1 MELCFAQVEDEPSE
15 LPVNSMKHSEPKVD
29 KLCSPAKES
38 SLASETETGALSESS
53 IVATEESSS
62 ADCLVNFEINNPGK
76 PLLRSKE
83 LVPPYQPSADH
94 RISDIASTSYEDQPS
109 SDAVSANVGTNV
121 DLVNDVDIKE
131 KDESPV
137 FAEVRSP
144 SSLSP
149 QADEV
154 TVISGSGVSDSPIS
168 SGLLRDDVLQ
178 ETVPSGLGFLA
189 SDGEQNGSGGSVLHV
204 DAVSISSSILSSSS
218 SSEITSNR
226 EARRNSRRL
235 FWDAFSRRSS
245 RRDNTDAQRFVFSTD
260 DNDALGSHD
269 RWLLDFGSDLLH
281 DGVGSDSGSIGSRS
295 RNQGRN
301 EWRRHS
307 RSEVW
312 GRLHDRRERVNPQTG
327 ICPSGLHSDGTC
339 SCGAILMVESSTR
352 ASISRIVML
361 AEALFEVIPLDHALF
376 VFHQLCCALVS
387 FFHWY
392 WMKFTANQCHFPCLW
407 YQSRL
412 LMLSWTLSL
421 LKVME
426 SITLLRVQMM
436 MHSKFLS
443 ALPASDRFY
452 MRNLSRMLCMGC
464 FFCVVTVVCNFIY
477 RCYICLSAYEECDK
491 IRVLPCHH
499 EFHMSCVDKW
509 LKEIHGVC
517 PLCRGDVREGFTE
530 GPGPSGSNSESTSV

>member
-15 LPVNSMKHSEPKVD
+15 LPVNSMKHSGPKVD

-38 SLASETETGALSESS
+38 SLASETETGASSENS

-62 ADCLVNFEINNPGK
+62 ADCLVNFEINNQ
-76 PLLRSKE
+76 
-83 LVPPYQPSADH
+83 LVPPYRPGADH

-154 TVISGSGVSDSPIS
+154 TVISGSVVSDSPIS
-168 SGLLRDDVLQ
+168 SGLLRDDALQ

-269 RWLLDFGSDLLH
+269 RWLLDFGSGLLH
-281 DGVGSDSGSIGSRS
+281 DGVGSDSGYIGSRS
-295 RNQGRN
+295 RNQGGN

-307 RSEVW
+307 RSEV
-312 GRLHDRRERVNPQTG
+312 GFSKYFFSIHLYILNKTT
-327 ICPSGLHSDGTC
+327 IIFYSSG
-339 SCGAILMVESSTR
+339 
-352 ASISRIVML
+352 
-361 AEALFEVIPLDHALF
+361 
-376 VFHQLCCALVS
+376 
-387 FFHWY
+387 
-392 WMKFTANQCHFPCLW
+392 K
-407 YQSRL
+407 
-412 LMLSWTLSL
+412 
-421 LKVME
+421 
-426 SITLLRVQMM
+426 
-436 MHSKFLS
+436 
-443 ALPASDRFY
+443 
-452 MRNLSRMLCMGC
+452 
-464 FFCVVTVVCNFIY
+464 
-477 RCYICLSAYEECDK
+477 
-491 IRVLPCHH
+491 
-499 EFHMSCVDKW
+499 
-509 LKEIHGVC
+509 
-517 PLCRGDVREGFTE
+517 
-530 GPGPSGSNSESTSV
+530 

>member
-1 MELCFAQVEDEPSE
+1 MGSGTSRPGRPKRSFVSSLFICGCSTSHAPTEVEDEPSE
-15 LPVNSMKHSEPKVD
+15 LPVNSMKHGEPKVH

-38 SLASETETGALSESS
+38 SLASVTETGASSESS
-53 IVATEESSS
+53 IIATEESSS
-62 ADCLVNFEINNPGK
+62 ADCLVNFEINNLGK

-83 LVPPYQPSADH
+83 LIPPYRPSADH
-94 RISDIASTSYEDQPS
+94 RISDIASTSYEDQTS

-137 FAEVRSP
+137 FAEVRTP

-149 QADEV
+149 LADEV
-154 TVISGSGVSDSPIS
+154 TVISGSVVSDSPIS
-168 SGLLRDDVLQ
+168 SGLLRDDALQ

-281 DGVGSDSGSIGSRS
+281 DGVGSDSGYIGSRS
-295 RNQGRN
+295 RNQGGN

-312 GRLHDRRERVNPQTG
+312 GRLQDRRERVNPQTG

-376 VFHQLCCALVS
+376 VFRQTLLCSSEL
-387 FFHWY
+387 
-392 WMKFTANQCHFPCLW
+392 
-407 YQSRL
+407 
-412 LMLSWTLSL
+412 LSL
-421 LKVME
+421 VLDEIHRQPVSLSLSVVSVPAPDAVVDSFPVKSHGKHNTTE
-426 SITLLRVQMM
+426 SADDDAQ
-436 MHSKFLS
+436 
-443 ALPASDRFY
+443 
-452 MRNLSRMLCMGC
+452 
-464 FFCVVTVVCNFIY
+464 
-477 RCYICLSAYEECDK
+477 CYICLSAYEECDK

-509 LKEIHGVC
+509 LKEIHGYCFLQYVLLGC
-517 PLCRGDVREGFTE
+517 ARSAEETFVRDSQRGLDLLVPTR
-530 GPGPSGSNSESTSV
+530 NQLLYK

>member
-1 MELCFAQVEDEPSE
+1 MGSSTSRPGRPKRSFVSSLFICGCSTSLAPTEVEDEPSE

-83 LVPPYQPSADH
+83 LVPPYRPSADH

-168 SGLLRDDVLQ
+168 SGLLRDDALQ

-361 AEALFEVIPLDHALF
+361 AEALFEVLDEIHR
-376 VFHQLCCALVS
+376 QPVS
-387 FFHWY
+387 
-392 WMKFTANQCHFPCLW
+392 
-407 YQSRL
+407 
-412 LMLSWTLSL
+412 LSL
-421 LKVME
+421 SVVSVPAPDAVVDSFPVKSHGKHNTTE
-426 SITLLRVQMM
+426 SADDDA
-436 MHSKFLS
+436 H
-443 ALPASDRFY
+443 Y
-452 MRNLSRMLCMGC
+452 C
-464 FFCVVTVVCNFIY
+464 

-509 LKEIHGVC
+509 LKEIHGYCFLQYVLLGC
-517 PLCRGDVREGFTE
+517 ARSAEETFVRDSQRGLDRLVPTR
-530 GPGPSGSNSESTSV
+530 NQLLYK

>member
-1 MELCFAQVEDEPSE
+1 MHNHNLQGISGGDAVCGVHEEARLVAVHGAPEEGGHGRAAVAVARGEAAAVRGDEGDPELARAVVEGGGAPVVVDSAFSSLLRQIKRSVIVVVGAVVWQNVPSDQVEDEPSE
-15 LPVNSMKHSEPKVD
+15 LLVNSMKHSVPKVD

-38 SLASETETGALSESS
+38 SLASETETGASSESS

-83 LVPPYQPSADH
+83 LVPPYRPSADH

-131 KDESPV
+131 KDESLV

-154 TVISGSGVSDSPIS
+154 TVISGSVVSDSSIS
-168 SGLLRDDVLQ
+168 SGLLRDDALQ
-178 ETVPSGLGFLA
+178 ETIPSGLGFLA

-235 FWDAFSRRSS
+235 FWDAFARRSS
-245 RRDNTDAQRFVFSTD
+245 RRDNTDAQRFVFSTN

-281 DGVGSDSGSIGSRS
+281 DGVGSDSGYIESRS
-295 RNQGRN
+295 RNQGGN

-327 ICPSGLHSDGTC
+327 VCPSGLHSDGTC

-361 AEALFEVIPLDHALF
+361 AEALFEVLDEIHR
-376 VFHQLCCALVS
+376 QPVS
-387 FFHWY
+387 
-392 WMKFTANQCHFPCLW
+392 
-407 YQSRL
+407 
-412 LMLSWTLSL
+412 LSL
-421 LKVME
+421 SVVSVPAPDAVVDSFPVKSHGKHNTTE
-426 SITLLRVQMM
+426 SADDDAQ
-436 MHSKFLS
+436 
-443 ALPASDRFY
+443 
-452 MRNLSRMLCMGC
+452 
-464 FFCVVTVVCNFIY
+464 
-477 RCYICLSAYEECDK
+477 
-491 IRVLPCHH
+491 
-499 EFHMSCVDKW
+499 
-509 LKEIHGVC
+509 VC